1 LHFQGVMIQPPVAL
15 GMMCLFAPGIP
26 EGIVPLFVVKPN
38 RFDNECVP
46 ILPANGVPQPS
57 RVGILGKRPPAR
69 PDGRQTCPSSKN
81 ISTLL
86 GI

>member
-1 LHFQGVMIQPPVAL
+1 MIQPPVAL
-15 GMMCLFAPGIP
+15 GKMWLFAPGIP

-38 RFDNECVP
+38 RFDNEFVS

-57 RVGILGKRPPAR
+57 WVGILGNQPPVQMV
-69 PDGRQTCPSSKN
+69 RQTCQSSQN